1 VWRSLWNGRLRI
13 SDNQDTVQLPY
24 TMTRTIYVPDQPPSF
39 LARWASRL
47 ALFFAAVLPIAI
59 FLHRLFGLPTSVALN
74 IAAAC
79 FAGAAIVLL
88 MSLIAGLD
96 IWVTGR
102 QGTARVVVATI
113 FGLGLLTIPAGLYV
127 LSGSYPVINDI
138 STDVKD
144 PPDLSNFEKLRS
156 SGTNPIAYPGDRFAF
171 LQQSSYPDI
180 KTLIVPRSVEETFE
194 ITLQAVGKLKMR
206 TTYDAPP
213 DEEPGSPGI
222 IEIADRTLIIGFT
235 DDVAIR
241 IVGDDT
247 SSRVDVRSA
256 SRFGTSD
263 FGRNAERVRA
273 ILKEISGRLEATVPN
288 ADTGIQRRKDAK
300 PTVKRPRDA
309 RPGSQD
315 QRSKRDP
322 SQSGARRAPARKASP
337 QE

>member
-1 VWRSLWNGRLRI
+1 
-13 SDNQDTVQLPY
+13 VQLPY
-24 TMTRTIYVPDQPPSF
+24 TMTRTVYVPDQPPSF

-47 ALFFAAVLPIAI
+47 ALFFLAVLPIAI

-79 FAGAAIVLL
+79 FAGAFIVLL
-88 MSLIAGLD
+88 MASIAGLD

-113 FGLGLLTIPAGLYV
+113 ISLGLLAIPAGLYG
-127 LSGSYPVINDI
+127 LSGKYPVINDVT
-138 STDVKD
+138 TDVKD
-144 PPDLSNFEKLRS
+144 PPDLSNFEKLRGRGANS
-156 SGTNPIAYPGDRFAF
+156 VAYPGDRFAF
-171 LQQSSYPDI
+171 LQQSNYADI
-180 KTLIVPRSVEETFE
+180 KSLIVPRSAQETFE
-194 ITLQAVGKLKMR
+194 VTLQAVGKLKMR

-213 DEEPGSPGI
+213 EEEPGSPGI

-241 IVGDDT
+241 IIGDDT

-263 FGRNAERVRA
+263 FGRNAERVRD

-288 ADTGIQRRKDAK
+288 TDASTQKQKQKEAK
-300 PTVKRPRDA
+300 PAAKRPREA
-309 RPGSQD
+309 RPGAQG

-322 SQSGARRAPARKASP
+322 SQSGAQRAPARKASP